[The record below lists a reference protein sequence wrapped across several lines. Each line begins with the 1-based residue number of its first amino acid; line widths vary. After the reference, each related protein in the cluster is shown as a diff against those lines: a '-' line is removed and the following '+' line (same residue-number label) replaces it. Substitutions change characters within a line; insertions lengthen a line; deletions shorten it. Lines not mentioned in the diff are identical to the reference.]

1 MISKSMTAQDLVH
14 IQTQLD
20 CRLPQ
25 SYLHFMLA
33 NRPRLESMFNDREQI
48 IEENLAAR
56 TQCWLGDPLD
66 KFSFVFGRDAK
77 GRLLLLDLD
86 LPGGVVMQQN
96 DESSDPIHR
105 VRLLNLSFEQ
115 WIKSVEVN
123 ATDTQAA
130 DNIYPTAMKVRY
142 PIFTIGLGLLIGIG
156 LCTVGFQRFAA
167 ISRQFSTLPSGI
179 PFFAAGLYV
188 LLLTVM
194 RSVMHPRPPA
204 PRLRTPWI
212 VLAFA
217 VPACWCI
224 SLAVEHFAIPFP
236 DYGTVSGF
244 WDMKLEKR
252 IEQDDQVFWTTSAA
266 LSSLFTVLA
275 LLIWIRPV
283 TRRTQIQGHSTSP
296 EMAKNMGG

>member
-1 MISKSMTAQDLVH
+1 MSA
-14 IQTQLD
+14 IQ
-20 CRLPQ
+20 P
-25 SYLHFMLA
+25 SPSEA
-33 NRPRLESMFNDREQI
+33 SEAS
-48 IEENLAAR
+48 
-56 TQCWLGDPLD
+56 
-66 KFSFVFGRDAK
+66 
-77 GRLLLLDLD
+77 
-86 LPGGVVMQQN
+86 
-96 DESSDPIHR
+96 
-105 VRLLNLSFEQ
+105 LSTEP
-115 WIKSVEVN
+115 K
-123 ATDTQAA
+123 
-130 DNIYPTAMKVRY
+130 KRY
-142 PIFTIGLGLLIGIG
+142 PLLVIGLGLLIGIG

-167 ISRQFSTLPSGI
+167 ISRQFSTLPSGV

-188 LLLTVM
+188 LLLTVV

-212 VLAFA
+212 VLALA

-224 SLAVEHFAIPFP
+224 ALAVEHFAIPFP
-236 DYGTVSGF
+236 DYGTVPGF

-252 IEQDDQVFWTTSAA
+252 IEQDSQVFWTTSAA